1 MFLGIILI
9 VIGLAYLAENLGFL
23 PVGVWQIVWPLL
35 IVVIGISLIG
45 KKSGGTCWLCRGGK
59 CSCKDGECTCG
70 K

>member
-35 IVVIGISLIG
+35 IVVIGIGFIG
-45 KKSGGTCWLCRGGK
+45 KKSWGHCCFGHK
-59 CSCKDGECTCG
+59 HCSCKEGECHCE
-70 K
+70 KE